1 MTGDTSTSW
10 GIIWGGDAFGR
21 GSSIELHCMKILIY
35 DFAHMQ
41 TQLSNE
47 NSASTINSFLYFS
60 SLVSS
65 CENIPSLSLKI
76 MPCLSISF
84 IKALRLL
91 IFVNVIPKVKIMNYF
106 ASLSLFNRK
115 WGAPP
120 MLEFEAKCH
129 SLLLQGMQTA
139 VHAVKCPN
147 FATFGLI
154 VTMFHWYAMGAS
166 FQLSKR

>member
-1 MTGDTSTSW
+1 MTLTASVVIQGFGVVTGDTSRSWEMIQGFGVVTGDTSTSW
-10 GIIWGGDAFGR
+10 EMIWGGDTFGR
-21 GSSIELHCMKILIY
+21 GSSIELHCMKILTY

-84 IKALRLL
+84 IKALLLL
-91 IFVNVIPKVKIMNYF
+91 IFVNVIPEVKIMNYF

-115 WGAPP
+115 
-120 MLEFEAKCH
+120 
-129 SLLLQGMQTA
+129 
-139 VHAVKCPN
+139 
-147 FATFGLI
+147 
-154 VTMFHWYAMGAS
+154 
-166 FQLSKR
+166 